1 VREPGGSV
9 ASVCGR
15 TVWAGLSAAAT
26 GNPGLRHDVARIR
39 LLVREQ
45 RGSVP
50 GTGWRDGGALFPD
63 ERSAGSRE
71 WAGCTVYDPAAG
83 RLFAYYTAAGV
94 RGEPV
99 RTFRQRI
106 MGTSAAVRC
115 DDGGL
120 TIGPWSEHRELFVA
134 DGVRYQP
141 AVQTQGRPGFIKA
154 FRDPFGFDDP
164 AGPGQSSFVLFTG
177 SLAGARSPDFNG
189 LVGVATARGVD
200 EDGGPGQ
207 WELLDPLVTADGVNN
222 ELERAHVVVHSGRY
236 YLFFST
242 QARTFAPGA
251 SGPTGLYGFVAE
263 RLLGPYEPLNGSGLV
278 LRNPPEEPTQAYSW
292 MVLPDLTVSSFVD
305 AYDLRGRHLDELEA
319 EGDAVV
325 RAHFGGTFAP
335 QMRLELHGSEARRVS
350 G

>member
-1 VREPGGSV
+1 MPTSTWDPAHLRRLTGSPPGADLATPVIEPAEVRPLLDGRDFWDLWPVREPGGSV

-94 RGEPV
+94 HGEPV

-106 MGTSAAVRC
+106 MGTSAPVRC

-134 DGVRYQP
+134 DG
-141 AVQTQGRPGFIKA
+141 
-154 FRDPFGFDDP
+154 
-164 AGPGQSSFVLFTG
+164 
-177 SLAGARSPDFNG
+177 
-189 LVGVATARGVD
+189 
-200 EDGGPGQ
+200 
-207 WELLDPLVTADGVNN
+207 
-222 ELERAHVVVHSGRY
+222 
-236 YLFFST
+236 
-242 QARTFAPGA
+242 
-251 SGPTGLYGFVAE
+251 
-263 RLLGPYEPLNGSGLV
+263 
-278 LRNPPEEPTQAYSW
+278 
-292 MVLPDLTVSSFVD
+292 
-305 AYDLRGRHLDELEA
+305 
-319 EGDAVV
+319 
-325 RAHFGGTFAP
+325 
-335 QMRLELHGSEARRVS
+335 
-350 G
+350 